1 MDKGRKYLKVGIPS
15 PDKQAHNHPKKEPI
29 IHVTRQ
35 CRPPPFRPLNKKKR
49 GEKKEKRLQDKRRVN
64 VGPFSLYTLHLPLF
78 KLMFNFRFWAP
89 FRIVPFFFLFFFAP
103 FFILPLWCGLDLSV
117 LLFKASL
124 KRIYQQQMEGVD
136 PSGYFI
142 HLPNIRISWIR
153 TSLADTDTKFNLKC
167 IFQLNFRE
175 DDCNI
180 HKQPLPEFP

>member
-15 PDKQAHNHPKKEPI
+15 PDKQAHNHPKKGADYPCNPSVSPASI
-29 IHVTRQ
+29 S
-35 CRPPPFRPLNKKKR
+35 PPQQKKR

-175 DDCNI
+175 DDCNV
-180 HKQPLPEFP
+180 HKQPLSEFP